1 MSFKK
6 DLEFGNE
13 YEKQALNYFKYKKY
27 KIKEGY
33 YKEYDIKLKLEN
45 GTYERIEVKCDRLAH
60 KTNNIVIEYEYNDKP
75 SGISTTKADKWIYFI
90 HNTNKVFIIPTNDL
104 KNIIKNCKIV
114 NGGDN
119 KLSKMYLV
127 NINLLTKFLINKI

>member
-13 YEKQALNYFKYKKY
+13 YEKKALEYFKYVKY

-33 YKEYDIKLKLEN
+33 FKPYDIKLKLET
-45 GTYERIEVKCDRLAH
+45 GKYERIEVKCDRLAS
-60 KTNNIVIEYEYNDKP
+60 KTGNIVIEYECNKKP
-75 SGISTTKADKWIYFI
+75 SGLSTTEADKWIYFI
-90 HNTNKVFIIPTNDL
+90 HNTNKVFIIPTDEL
-104 KNIIKNCKIV
+104 RNIVKNCKSV

-119 KLSKMYLV
+119 KLSKMYLLSMS
-127 NINLLTKFLINKI
+127 LLTKFLV